1 MSDFASRFRELRK
14 EQKLNQDDIG
24 KIFGVSRR
32 MISYY
37 EHGGRYPDF
46 KGLLFIAQY
55 FQVSLDYLVG
65 WSDRRE
71 ISKGDTP

>member
-1 MSDFASRFRELRK
+1 
-14 EQKLNQDDIG
+14 
-24 KIFGVSRR
+24 